1 MNEANALNIELTE
14 AVKERR
20 AAYSQDVTV
29 FTDMY
34 NEDTNIAIWQRDL
47 PSELDDVFEDF
58 LDAKPTLKAVMTVT
72 PESVSASI
80 SELLADTPGADFL
93 TEDISKLVD
102 MFCYLFDL
110 KRVGLR
116 LTALTAAMCPR
127 FHVDKVPCRL
137 VTTYCGEATQWLPH
151 NIIDRTKLGIPQ
163 TGTDLQSGLFAN
175 DKGIQQMTAGDVAL
189 LKGEVW
195 QGNENAGLVHRSPA
209 LKTGQRRLLLT
220 LDFSS

>member
-47 PSELDDVFEDF
+47 PSELEDVFEDF

-102 MFCYLFDL
+102 MFCYLFGL

-163 TGTDLQSGLFAN
+163 TGTDLQSGLFSN
-175 DKGIQQMTAGDVAL
+175 NQDIQQMTAGDVAL

-209 LKTGQRRLLLT
+209 LKAGQRRLLLT